1 MPSTPETFESSFL
14 QRTGLV
20 LTDALVR
27 LMPRAALRSLALSM
41 ARHRGDT
48 LIHTV
53 TTYERGFDRRRLPPR
68 IEGFVDLAFLFWLT
82 PMNRG
87 ILRQDFDEAALLY
100 RTLRNLG
107 PKRGV
112 EIGRYSGGSTVLI
125 AAALQSPEALLTS
138 IDAAPVA
145 DDVLRNVLTH
155 LDLFERVE
163 LVKGHSGQVE
173 WPEES
178 VLDFVFIDG
187 DHTYEGARRDH
198 LQWGSRVRPGG
209 LIIHHDMGRARPH
222 ATSRSDLYNLR
233 AMILEHQSDD
243 LELIAEAGSLCVF
256 CRRGQS
262 WTTF

>member
-1 MPSTPETFESSFL
+1 MPSSPETFESSFL

-20 LTDALVR
+20 LTDAFVR
-27 LMPRAALRSLALSM
+27 LAPRAVLRSLALSL

-53 TTYERGFDRRRLPPR
+53 TTYDRGFDLRRLPSGV
-68 IEGFVDLAFLFWLT
+68 EDFGDLAFLFWLT

-100 RTLRNLG
+100 RTLRDLD
-107 PKRGV
+107 PIRGV

-125 AAALQSPEALLTS
+125 AAAMQSPEALFTS

-145 DDVLRNVLTH
+145 DDVLRKVLTH
-155 LDLFERVE
+155 LNLLERVE

-173 WPEES
+173 WPAEPA
-178 VLDFVFIDG
+178 LDFVFIDG

-198 LQWGSRVRPGG
+198 LQWGPRVRPGG
-209 LIIHHDMGRARPH
+209 LIIHHDMARARPH

-233 AMILEHQSDD
+233 AMILERQADD
-243 LELIAEAGSLCVF
+243 LELVAEAGSLSVF